1 MIKRKRY
8 LPMKTEDSAPES
20 TAAEGVSSAEVRE
33 KLVKFLADSLRDL
46 PEQQRSFLYIPRVL
60 VGTEWSRWLQN
71 LEPMQQPEGL
81 QFRFLYTFHPHGAWN
96 AKDMC
101 NRLSELWRIW
111 GWKCSIDDERPASGY
126 HLTGS
131 SPDAYQLTFRAHPKR
146 QQSCI
151 EIVSPVFRASGT
163 EPVSM
168 PFAVTPFGPITL
180 ATVWALHP
188 ELIVW

>member
-1 MIKRKRY
+1 ME
-8 LPMKTEDSAPES
+8 TEDSDPEHSPAQEISS
-20 TAAEGVSSAEVRE
+20 TEVCE
-33 KLVKFLADSLRDL
+33 TLVKFLADSLRDL
-46 PEQQRSFLYIPRVL
+46 PEQQRTFLYLPRVL
-60 VGTEWSRWLQN
+60 VGTEWSRWVQD
-71 LEPMQQPEGL
+71 LEPMQQAEGL
-81 QFRFLYTFHPHGAWN
+81 QFRFWYTFHPHGAWN

-101 NRLSELWRIW
+101 TRLSELWRIW
-111 GWKCSIDDERPASGY
+111 GWNCSIDDERPASGY

-131 SPDAYQLTFRAHPKR
+131 SPEGYELTFRARAER

-151 EIVSPVFRASGT
+151 EIVSPLFTASGS

-168 PFAVTPFGPITL
+168 PFAVTPFGPMTL